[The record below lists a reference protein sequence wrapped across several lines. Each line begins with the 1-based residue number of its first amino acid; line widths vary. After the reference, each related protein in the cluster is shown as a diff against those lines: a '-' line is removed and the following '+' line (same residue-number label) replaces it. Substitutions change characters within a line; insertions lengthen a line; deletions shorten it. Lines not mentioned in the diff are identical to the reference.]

1 MPTLTANDTADL
13 RAEFTDAQPDHSLVL
28 RRPNDDGTK
37 TTLPP
42 QLVQVAYAQGV
53 RLLIGGLAGTTQSLS
68 AMVFYRESPFNV
80 RVGDKFTYEGHVGTI
95 RRVLPDPVLDVIA
108 ADAELDTGR

>member
-1 MPTLTANDTADL
+1 MPMLTAADVADL
-13 RAEFTDAQPDHSLVL
+13 RAEFTDAQTDHSLVL

-42 QLVQVAYAQGV
+42 QLVQVAYAGRQPMATHLPGT
-53 RLLIGGLAGTTQSLS
+53 AGTLS
-68 AMVFYRESPFNV
+68 GLTFYRESPFNV
-80 RVGDKFTYEGHVGTI
+80 RVGDRFTLDGYSGGTI
-95 RRVLPDPVLDVIA
+95 RRVLPDPVLGVIA

>member
-1 MPTLTANDTADL
+1 MPMLNTADVADL
-13 RAEFTDAQPDHSLVL
+13 RAEFTDAQTDHSLVL

-37 TTLPP
+37 TTLAP

-53 RLLIGGLAGTTQSLS
+53 RLLTGGLLGTSQSLS
-68 AMVFYRESPFNV
+68 AMVFYREAPFNV
-80 RVGDKFTYEGHVGTI
+80 RVGDKFSYEGHVGTI
-95 RRVLPDPVLDVIA
+95 RRVLPDPVLGVIA